1 MFSDYINTQPLFSNN
16 YSQLNSGMR
25 ILGHIYKQY
34 KQNVIFNYIKIE
46 SSLYTTINYKYD
58 GFFNLNLTRNSKYT
72 SLKSYNIKL
81 KQLLNSKYS
90 GNIGFLFKKNLN
102 LSVENNKIYSK
113 LFKSL
118 RRQEISIDCKL
129 HQFRFT

>member
-58 GFFNLNLTRNSKYT
+58 GFLT
-72 SLKSYNIKL
+72 
-81 KQLLNSKYS
+81 
-90 GNIGFLFKKNLN
+90 
-102 LSVENNKIYSK
+102 
-113 LFKSL
+113 
-118 RRQEISIDCKL
+118 
-129 HQFRFT
+129 